1 MKGMGAKLRVI
12 RQKWGLT
19 LREVEER
26 SARLAK
32 DWGNA
37 SYRISAS
44 WLDRVERED
53 RRLAAA
59 KLIVLAV
66 VYSIPADQL
75 LSLCSEGSGSLPHY
89 DHLSG
94 PNTTLL
100 LTGGPLERQARLW
113 LPDNVA
119 NGPIPDATTLLS
131 PEEHIPSHY
140 RRGVIGRLDTTMNPM
155 IPGGSIVLINI
166 QRRTVAHRREWTNEF
181 DRPIYFLLTHAGYV
195 CGWCELDK
203 EGEWLTLDPHPLS
216 YAPASRWRYR
226 KEVEVIGRIA
236 VVLLRLE
243 PPRPVEQS

>member
-1 MKGMGAKLRVI
+1 LGGLLMKGMGAKLRVI

-32 DWGNA
+32 DWGNP

-53 RRLAAA
+53 RRLSAA

-75 LSLCSEGSGSLPHY
+75 L
-89 DHLSG
+89 
-94 PNTTLL
+94 
-100 LTGGPLERQARLW
+100 
-113 LPDNVA
+113 
-119 NGPIPDATTLLS
+119 
-131 PEEHIPSHY
+131 EHVPSHY
-140 RRGVIGRLDTTMNPM
+140 RRGLIGRLDTTMNPM

-166 QRRTVAHRREWTNEF
+166 QRRTIAHRREWTNEF
-181 DRPIYFLLTHAGYV
+181 DRPVYFLLTHAGFV
-195 CGWCELDK
+195 CGWCALDK
-203 EGEWLTLDPHPLS
+203 EGEWLTLDPHPLY
-216 YAPASRWRYR
+216 YAASSRWRYR

-243 PPRPVEQS
+243 PPRSAG